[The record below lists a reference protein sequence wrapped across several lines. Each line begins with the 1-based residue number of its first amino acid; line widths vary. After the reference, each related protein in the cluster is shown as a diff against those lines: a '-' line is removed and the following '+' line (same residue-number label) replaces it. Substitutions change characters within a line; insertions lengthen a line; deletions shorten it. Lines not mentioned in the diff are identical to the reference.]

1 MRGLKLGSFTEKS
14 YQKKSVVIFWSLKNV
29 MKLHVDPWP
38 LIDIVQTVIE
48 PFDLTSYP
56 VTFSRFFFAS
66 WQIYIVLFQIRMNL
80 SFKKHIFQRFFFFFQ
95 NPCVVFL
102 CFSALSVT
110 GDAYFSLL
118 SAIGQK
124 AYHTTSSRSLGWWT
138 HILVLSHELTCVFC
152 GHSFTN
158 LLFNSH
164 NA

>member
-80 SFKKHIFQRFFFFFQ
+80 SFKKHIFQRFFFFFSKSMC
-95 NPCVVFL
+95 CVFVF
-102 CFSALSVT
+102 FSSECNRWRLFQFAV
-110 GDAYFSLL
+110 GD
-118 SAIGQK
+118 
-124 AYHTTSSRSLGWWT
+124 WT
-138 HILVLSHELTCVFC
+138 EGLPHHILTLLRLVNT
-152 GHSFTN
+152 HSVSESWTN
-158 LLFNSH
+158 LCVLWSFIH
-164 NA
+164 